1 MTTPSCFAAL
11 APWLEAG
18 VLTPLDVAFAEAA
31 VRLAG
36 HDAAAPDAPALW
48 LAAAMAA
55 RAPRHGHVCV
65 SSADLAGGVRTERS
79 EATPFAALPWPAAST
94 LRHALAGSPLVA
106 AGGPLVL
113 RGDTLYLARYDRFE
127 ARLAD
132 AVCARL
138 EPAPPPDP
146 ALLAA
151 SLDRLWGPGGTT
163 PGNAEQKAA
172 AARAATQ
179 GFAVIV
185 GGPGT
190 GKTTTVVRILALLLE
205 QWPALRVGLLA
216 PTGKAAARLTESVR
230 SALGDPKAAA
240 IAPDIQAKMPCEA
253 STIHRALGLRPD
265 DPSRAR
271 HHRENPLPF
280 DAVVVD
286 EASMIP
292 LALMTR
298 LLDAVA
304 VGARVVLL
312 GDQHQLASVEAGAV
326 LADLCGPED
335 APDWPLAPAIARLT
349 ASYRFQDDGGI
360 GRLARAVKA
369 GDAEAVEAA
378 LRAPQALVTV
388 PFERPVL
395 SWLRTPSPAALF
407 DALCAEGVE
416 HAVRCLRPGPAPTQ
430 ILGQANQVRLLCAHR
445 RGLLGV
451 ERLNEAIGQ
460 AVAAA
465 FGVRGAARIWG
476 GLPFLVTENDNEQG
490 IFNGD
495 TGVFLPDP
503 ALDGRLRAFLPQAG
517 EPGRPRS
524 IDAQR
529 LPAWEPVFAMTIH
542 KSQGSE
548 FGHAVVV
555 LPEAVSPIVTR
566 ELVYTGLT
574 RARDSV
580 TLAAEPAVLRAGVAE
595 RVVRATGLAERFR
608 TATLSREPDR

>member
-1 MTTPSCFAAL
+1 MTAASCFAAL

-18 VLTPLDVAFAEAA
+18 VLVPLDVAFAEAA

-36 HDAAAPDAPALW
+36 CPASAAEAPALW
-48 LAAAMAA
+48 LATAMAA

-65 SSADLAGGVRTERS
+65 SLAELAGGVRTERS
-79 EATPFAALPWPAAST
+79 DAASATPLPWPAAES
-94 LRHALAGSPLVA
+94 LRRGLAGSALVA
-106 AGGPLVL
+106 PGGPLVL
-113 RGDTLYLARYDRFE
+113 RDDRLYLARYERFE
-127 ARLAD
+127 ARLAE

-138 EPAPPPDP
+138 APTPPPDS
-146 ALLAA
+146 ARLAA
-151 SLDRLWGPGGTT
+151 SLDRLWGTGGTA
-163 PGNAEQKAA
+163 GDAEQKAA

-205 QWPALRVGLLA
+205 QWPALRIGLLA
-216 PTGKAAARLTESVR
+216 PTGKAAARLSESVR
-230 SALGDPKAAA
+230 GALGRSEAGAM
-240 IAPDIQAKMPCEA
+240 APEVRARMPREA

-286 EASMIP
+286 EASMVP

-349 ASYRFQDDGGI
+349 VSRRFRDDGGI
-360 GRLARAVKA
+360 GQLARAVKG

-378 LRAPQALVTV
+378 LQAPQDVLSV

-395 SWLRTPSPAALF
+395 SWLRGPSPAALF
-407 DALCAEGVE
+407 DALCAVGVE
-416 HAVRCLRPGPAPTQ
+416 HALRCLRPGPSPAQ
-430 ILGQANQVRLLCAHR
+430 ILRQADQVRLLCAHR

-451 ERLNEAIGQ
+451 ERLNAAIGQ
-460 AVAAA
+460 AVATA
-465 FGVRGAARIWG
+465 FGVRSGARIWG

-490 IFNGD
+490 IYNGD
-495 TGVFLPDP
+495 TGVFLADP
-503 ALDGRLRAFLPQAG
+503 AFDGRLRALLPQAG
-517 EPGRPRS
+517 EPDRPRS
-524 IDAQR
+524 IEVER

-548 FGHAVVV
+548 FGHAIIV
-555 LPEAVSPIVTR
+555 LPEVVSPIVTR

-574 RARDSV
+574 RARDSLI
-580 TLAAEPAVLRAGVAE
+580 LAAEPAVLRAGVAE

-608 TATLSREPDR
+608 PTTPSREPDR